1 MNELPPNST
10 KPKYSFWLRL
20 ISWKVLLP
28 LFLLFVIVSTPF
40 IVRLYYLS
48 QVPLAEISFDL
59 KKYATVNITDEENGY
74 IEYKEAVAKLV
85 MSSKPKGGDDLD
97 IAHDEKDWSHATPA
111 IKKWL
116 KDNQKALAI
125 WKKGTGKTRFLSKQP
140 QENSTK
146 QFLESV
152 KISYTLN
159 TLIILNAK
167 RLAYEGKLEES
178 KEWLQAMFLFG
189 CQWGQ
194 HTDLSIR
201 LCWDSSCYRSVY
213 QTFGW
218 ANDSRVTRAQL
229 QQAMRDCIQNELQVV
244 PLSTSLKY
252 GYFSSKEFYLF
263 GEFKKWCEET
273 SSVKGGFFQRAIWD
287 IKFFIQ
293 GEPERSW
300 RLQKHAI
307 VNLLSEIDKPIFDQ
321 SLQTIKYHFF
331 KNLSN
336 TLSADK
342 LETII
347 QQSKYTSKYFFLDG
361 TVSLIYQRRKTRRRI
376 LQVVLAAQI
385 YKRKHGKFPAT
396 TADLLAEGDLKTM
409 PLDTT
414 KRVKIEITYRHK
426 KGLTAVYIVKD
437 GCTDHGGVDA
447 SWYNPERDYGYVLEG
462 RTPGVEY

>member
-1 MNELPPNST
+1 MNEPPPSST
-10 KPKYSFWLRL
+10 KPKHSFWLRL

-28 LFLLFVIVSTPF
+28 LSLLLVVVSTPF

-59 KKYATVNITDEENGY
+59 EKYATVYITDKENGY
-74 IEYKEAVAKLV
+74 IEYKQAVAKLV
-85 MSSKPKGGDDLD
+85 MSSKPKGVDDLD
-97 IAHDEKDWSHATPA
+97 LAYDEKDWSHATPA
-111 IKKWL
+111 VKKWL
-116 KDNQKALAI
+116 KDNQMALAI
-125 WKKGTGKTRFLSKQP
+125 WKKGTEKTRFLPWQP
-140 QENSTK
+140 QENSAKKYLNFAKTCRV
-146 QFLESV
+146 LD
-152 KISYTLN
+152 TLV
-159 TLIILNAK
+159 ILNAK

-189 CQWGQ
+189 CRGSQ
-194 HTDLSIR
+194 HTEFFTR
-201 LCWDSSCYRSVY
+201 LLLDSSCYRSVY

-218 ANDSRVTRAQL
+218 ANDSRVTLTQL
-229 QQAMRDCIQNELQVV
+229 QQAMHDYTQNELQVV
-244 PLSTSLKY
+244 PFSTSLKY
-252 GYFSSKEFYLF
+252 SYFSSKEFYLS

-273 SSVKGGFFQRAIWD
+273 PPVKGSFSQRTIWD
-287 IKFFIQ
+287 IKFFMQ

-307 VNLLSEIDKPIFDQ
+307 ANLLSEIDKPIFDQ
-321 SLQTIKYHFF
+321 SPQTIKYHFF

-347 QQSKYTSKYFFLDG
+347 QQSKYMSENFLLNG

-396 TADLLAEGDLKTM
+396 TVDLLAEGDLKTM

-414 KRVKIEITYRHK
+414 KRVKTEITYRHK

-437 GCTDHGGVDA
+437 GCIDHGGVDA
-447 SWYNPERDYGYVLEG
+447 SWYNPKKDYGYVLEG